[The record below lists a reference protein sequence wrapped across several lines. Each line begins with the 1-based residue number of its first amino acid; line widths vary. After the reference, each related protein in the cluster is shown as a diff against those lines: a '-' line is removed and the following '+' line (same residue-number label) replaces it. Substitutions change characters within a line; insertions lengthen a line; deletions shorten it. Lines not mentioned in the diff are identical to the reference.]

1 MSDVNGA
8 AVEAREDYDPI
19 TFSVI
24 LSRFDAIVEEMT
36 RVLEKSAWTS
46 ILALAHD
53 YSCAIYDAVPRQVS
67 MYDALPIH
75 TASLHI
81 AVKEIAEAFEGEID
95 PGDVFLFND
104 PYSGNTH
111 VGDFVTAAPVF
122 ADGKLVFWSV
132 TKGHQMDTGAY
143 IPSSVVASAADIY
156 QEGITIPPMKM
167 VEAGK
172 LRVDFF
178 RLLLA
183 NLRYADLIE
192 GDLRAQIGSIE
203 KARQRLEELCESYGT
218 DVVLRYVDEI
228 ISYSDRRA
236 GQEIAS
242 MPDGRY
248 EAEGWIDSDGFGSEH
263 IRVQVAVEIDGD
275 RVRVDY
281 AGSDPQ
287 AKGGANGS
295 YATSQAAGAV
305 PFLYY
310 IDADIPH
317 NHGVIDHIDVSAE
330 EGTVCFAKFPAS
342 TSVATIVPSDLMQD
356 VVNRAMVEAM
366 PERVPAGGAR
376 CANIPQFAGNGADG
390 HSPWGFMLFNNAG
403 AGGAAKGNDGWPLW
417 YNQAALGGMKI
428 QPIEQ
433 LELLY
438 PVRIERCE
446 IDTDSVGFGQWLGG
460 PGNVC
465 AVKPLLDEMVT
476 ITFGDAA
483 SNPPHGAMGGGQGS
497 RRRPVRRGR
506 GAGDET
512 LRLLQRRLHRRP
524 HPRGLRRRLHRRR
537 RLGQPVRARGR
548 EGAARRPRRDRQP
561 RGRGRGLRRRPLRRR
576 RPGDR
581 RRRHDPA
588 ARRAGQGAERG
599 GHADRAERLALAEG
613 PDARRRHLRARPAAL
628 ARRRARRK
636 ENTR

>member
-1 MSDVNGA
+1 M
-8 AVEAREDYDPI
+8 R
-19 TFSVI
+19 
-24 LSRFDAIVEEMT
+24 
-36 RVLEKSAWTS
+36 
-46 ILALAHD
+46 H
-53 YSCAIYDAVPRQVS
+53 
-67 MYDALPIH
+67 
-75 TASLHI
+75 
-81 AVKEIAEAFEGEID
+81 
-95 PGDVFLFND
+95 
-104 PYSGNTH
+104 
-111 VGDFVTAAPVF
+111 
-122 ADGKLVFWSV
+122 
-132 TKGHQMDTGAY
+132 
-143 IPSSVVASAADIY
+143 
-156 QEGITIPPMKM
+156 
-167 VEAGK
+167 
-172 LRVDFF
+172 
-178 RLLLA
+178 
-183 NLRYADLIE
+183 
-192 GDLRAQIGSIE
+192 
-203 KARQRLEELCESYGT
+203 
-218 DVVLRYVDEI
+218 
-228 ISYSDRRA
+228 
-236 GQEIAS
+236 
-242 MPDGRY
+242 Y

-263 IRVQVAVEIDGD
+263 IRVQVAVEIDGE

-390 HSPWGFMLFNNAG
+390 YSPWGFMLFNNAG

-446 IDTDSVGFGQWLGG
+446 IDPDSVGFGQWLGG

-465 AVKPLLDEMVT
+465 AVKPLIDEMVT

-497 RRRPVRRGR
+497 GGGQYVEDEESGTRRFVSSSGAFTVDHTREVYVGVSTGGGGWGNPYERDAERVRLDVRDGIVSRAAAAEVFGVVLSDAADPVI
-506 GAGDET
+506 DEEAT
-512 LRLLQRRLHRRP
+512 
-524 HPRGLRRRLHRRR
+524 
-537 RLGQPVRARGR
+537 
-548 EGAARRPRRDRQP
+548 
-561 RGRGRGLRRRPLRRR
+561 
-576 RPGDR
+576 
-581 RRRHDPA
+581 A
-588 ARRAGQGAERG
+588 ARRAE
-599 GHADRAERLALAEG
+599 LALAES
-613 PDARRRHLRARPAAL
+613 PVVTPTEPNASPWLKDQMRAGDTYELDPL
-628 ARRRARRK
+628 L
-636 ENTR
+636 

>member
-1 MSDVNGA
+1 MSETEQQG
-8 AVEAREDYDPI
+8 REGGYDPI

-67 MYDALPIH
+67 MFDALPIH
-75 TASLHI
+75 TASLHV
-81 AVKEIAEAFEGEID
+81 AVGEIAEAFAGDIN

-104 PYSGNTH
+104 PYMGNTH

-122 ADGKLVFWSV
+122 SDGRLVFWSV

-156 QEGITIPPMKM
+156 QEGITIPPMRM
-167 VEAGK
+167 VEAGQ
-172 LRVDFF
+172 LREDFF

-183 NLRYADLIE
+183 NLRYSDLIE
-192 GDLRAQIGSIE
+192 GDLRAQVGSIE
-203 KARQRLEELCESYGT
+203 KARQRLEELCAEYGT

-228 ISYSDRRA
+228 ISYSSRRA
-236 GQEIAS
+236 GQEFAS
-242 MPDGRY
+242 MPDGTY
-248 EAEGWIDSDGFGSEH
+248 EAEGWIDSDGFGTEH
-263 IRVQVAVEIDGD
+263 IPVKVAVTIAGEE
-275 RVRVDY
+275 VKVDY
-281 AGSDPQ
+281 AGSGPQ

-295 YATSQAAGAV
+295 FATSQAAGAV

-317 NHGVIDHIDVSAE
+317 NHGVLERVEVSAE
-330 EGTVCFAKFPAS
+330 EGTICYAKFPAS

-356 VVNRAMVEAM
+356 VVNRAMVAAM

-376 CANIPQFAGNGADG
+376 CGNIPQFAGAGADG
-390 HSPWGFMLFNNAG
+390 HEPWGFMLFNNAG
-403 AGGAAKGNDGWPLW
+403 AGGAAQGNDGWPLW

-446 IDTDSVGFGQWLGG
+446 VDTDSVGFGRWLGG

-465 AVKPLLDEMVT
+465 AVKPLVDEMVT

-497 RRRPVRRGR
+497 GGGQYVEDLETGRRRFVSSSGAFTVDHEREVYVGVSTGGGGWGNPHERDAEQVRL
-506 GAGDET
+506 D
-512 LRLLQRRLHRRP
+512 
-524 HPRGLRRRLHRRR
+524 
-537 RLGQPVRARGR
+537 VRDGIVSR
-548 EGAARRPRRDRQP
+548 EAAAEVFGVVVSAD
-561 RGRGRGLRRRPLRRR
+561 
-576 RPGDR
+576 
-581 RRRHDPA
+581 HDPVLDAEATA
-588 ARRAGQGAERG
+588 ARRAELAAVERPVVEPTKPN
-599 GHADRAERLALAEG
+599 AS
-613 PDARRRHLRARPAAL
+613 PWL
-628 ARRRARRK
+628 ARNMRDGD
-636 ENTR
+636 TYDLDPLL

>member
-1 MSDVNGA
+1 MEPTQTVPNPTA
-8 AVEAREDYDPI
+8 AEAAGGDYDPI

-81 AVKEIAEAFEGEID
+81 AVKEIAEAFDGDIN

-122 ADGKLVFWSV
+122 SDGRLVFWSV

-167 VEAGK
+167 VEGGE

-203 KARQRLEELCESYGT
+203 KARQRLEELCESYST

-228 ISYSDRRA
+228 IGYSDRRA

-242 MPDGRY
+242 MPDGHY
-248 EAEGWIDSDGFGSEH
+248 EAEGWIDSDGFGLEH
-263 IRVQVAVEIDGD
+263 IRVQVAVDIEGD
-275 RVRVDY
+275 RVKVDY

-287 AKGGANGS
+287 ARGGANGS
-295 YATSQAAGAV
+295 FATSQAAGAV

-446 IDTDSVGFGQWLGG
+446 IDVDSVGFGQWLGG

-465 AVKPLLDEMVT
+465 AVRPLIDEMVT

-497 RRRPVRRGR
+497 GGGQYVEDEETGKRRFVSSSGAFKVDHTREFYVGVSTGGGGWGNPYERDAEQVRLDARDGIISREAAAEVFGVVLSEAADPVI
-506 GAGDET
+506 D
-512 LRLLQRRLHRRP
+512 
-524 HPRGLRRRLHRRR
+524 
-537 RLGQPVRARGR
+537 
-548 EGAARRPRRDRQP
+548 AAAT
-561 RGRGRGLRRRPLRRR
+561 
-576 RPGDR
+576 
-581 RRRHDPA
+581 A
-588 ARRAGQGAERG
+588 AK
-599 GHADRAERLALAEG
+599 RAELAKAESAVVTPTEPNASPWLKNQMRDG
-613 PDARRRHLRARPAAL
+613 DTYELDPLL
-628 ARRRARRK
+628 
-636 ENTR
+636 

>member
-1 MSDVNGA
+1 MSSSAEG
-8 AVEAREDYDPI
+8 REGGYDPI

-67 MYDALPIH
+67 MFDALPIH
-75 TASLHI
+75 TASLHV
-81 AVKEIAEAFEGEID
+81 AVQEIADSFEGDIN

-111 VGDFVTAAPVF
+111 IGDYVTAAPVF
-122 ADGKLVFWSV
+122 SDDRLVFWSV

-143 IPSSVVASAADIY
+143 IPSSVVSSAADIY

-167 VEAGK
+167 VEAGA
-172 LRVDFF
+172 LREDFF
-178 RLLLA
+178 RLLLS
-183 NLRYADLIE
+183 NLRYADLVE

-203 KARQRLEELCESYGT
+203 KARQRLQELCAEYGT

-228 ISYSDRRA
+228 ISYSSKRTGA
-236 GQEIAS
+236 EIAS
-242 MPDGRY
+242 MPDGTY
-248 EAEGWIDSDGFGSEH
+248 EAEGWIDSDGFGTEH
-263 IRVQVAVEIDGD
+263 IPVRVAVTIEGENAK
-275 RVRVDY
+275 VDY
-281 AGSDPQ
+281 AGSGPQ

-295 YATSQAAGAV
+295 FATSQAAGAV

-317 NHGVIDHIDVSAE
+317 NQGVIDHVDVSAE
-330 EGTVCFAKFPAS
+330 EGTICFAKFPAS
-342 TSVATIVPSDLMQD
+342 TSCATIVPSDLMQD
-356 VVNRAMVEAM
+356 VVNRALVAAM
-366 PERVPAGGAR
+366 PERVPAGGTR
-376 CANIPQFAGNGADG
+376 CANIPQFAGNGPEGDA
-390 HSPWGFMLFNNAG
+390 PWGFMLFNNAG

-465 AVKPLLDEMVT
+465 AVRPLSDEMVT

-483 SNPPHGAMGGGQGS
+483 SNPPHGAMGGYQGS
-497 RRRPVRRGR
+497 GGGQYVE
-506 GAGDET
+506 DEQT
-512 LRLLQRRLHRRP
+512 GQRRFVSSSGAFAVDHRREVYVGVSTGGGGWGAP
-524 HPRGLRRRLHRRR
+524 HERDAERVRLDVRDGIVSRAAA
-537 RLGQPVRARGR
+537 LEVFGVALSADPDPV
-548 EGAARRPRRDRQP
+548 
-561 RGRGRGLRRRPLRRR
+561 L
-576 RPGDR
+576 
-581 RRRHDPA
+581 DPEATA
-588 ARRAGQGAERG
+588 ARRAELAQVERPVVEPTEPN
-599 GHADRAERLALAEG
+599 AS
-613 PDARRRHLRARPAAL
+613 PWLRQHMRDGDTYDLDPL
-628 ARRRARRK
+628 L
-636 ENTR
+636 

>member
-1 MSDVNGA
+1 MEPTQAMTSPTAGEA
-8 AVEAREDYDPI
+8 AGGDYDPI

-81 AVKEIAEAFEGEID
+81 AVKEIAEAFDGEIN

-122 ADGKLVFWSV
+122 SDGRLVFWSV

-167 VEAGK
+167 VEGGE
-172 LRVDFF
+172 LRQDFF

-203 KARQRLEELCESYGT
+203 KARQRLEELCASYGT

-228 ISYSDRRA
+228 IGYSGRRA

-248 EAEGWIDSDGFGSEH
+248 EAEGWIDSDGFGREH
-263 IRVQVAVEIDGD
+263 IRVQVAVEIDGE
-275 RVRVDY
+275 RVTVDY

-287 AKGGANGS
+287 ARGGANGS

-330 EGTVCFAKFPAS
+330 EGTVCYAKFPAS

-376 CANIPQFAGNGADG
+376 CGNIPQFAGNGADG

-446 IDTDSVGFGQWLGG
+446 IDVDSVGFGQWLGG

-465 AVKPLLDEMVT
+465 AVRPLTDEMVT

-483 SNPPHGAMGGGQGS
+483 SNPPHGAMGGAQGS
-497 RRRPVRRGR
+497 GGGQYVE
-506 GAGDET
+506 DET
-512 LRLLQRRLHRRP
+512 TGKRRFVSSSGAFKVDHTHEFYVGVSTGGGGWGNP
-524 HPRGLRRRLHRRR
+524 HERDAE
-537 RLGQPVRARGR
+537 QVRIDVRDGIVSR
-548 EGAARRPRRDRQP
+548 AAAAEVFGVVLSADA
-561 RGRGRGLRRRPLRRR
+561 
-576 RPGDR
+576 
-581 RRRHDPA
+581 DPAIDADATA
-588 ARRAGQGAERG
+588 ARRAELA
-599 GHADRAERLALAEG
+599 RAERPVVSPTEPNASPWLQDQMRDGDTYELD
-613 PDARRRHLRARPAAL
+613 PLL
-628 ARRRARRK
+628 
-636 ENTR
+636 

>member
-1 MSDVNGA
+1 M
-8 AVEAREDYDPI
+8 
-19 TFSVI
+19 
-24 LSRFDAIVEEMT
+24 
-36 RVLEKSAWTS
+36 
-46 ILALAHD
+46 
-53 YSCAIYDAVPRQVS
+53 
-67 MYDALPIH
+67 
-75 TASLHI
+75 
-81 AVKEIAEAFEGEID
+81 
-95 PGDVFLFND
+95 
-104 PYSGNTH
+104 
-111 VGDFVTAAPVF
+111 
-122 ADGKLVFWSV
+122 
-132 TKGHQMDTGAY
+132 
-143 IPSSVVASAADIY
+143 
-156 QEGITIPPMKM
+156 
-167 VEAGK
+167 
-172 LRVDFF
+172 
-178 RLLLA
+178 
-183 NLRYADLIE
+183 
-192 GDLRAQIGSIE
+192 
-203 KARQRLEELCESYGT
+203 
-218 DVVLRYVDEI
+218 LRYVDEI

-330 EGTVCFAKFPAS
+330 EGTVCFARFPAS

-446 IDTDSVGFGQWLGG
+446 IDTDSVGFGRWLGG

-497 RRRPVRRGR
+497 GGGQYVEDEAQGTKRFVSSSGAFTVDHTREVYVGVSTGGGGWGNPYEREAEKVRLDVRDGIVSRSAAAAVFGVVLSDAADPVIDVD
-506 GAGDET
+506 AT
-512 LRLLQRRLHRRP
+512 ALQRAELAKAP
-524 HPRGLRRRLHRRR
+524 SAVVTPTVPNASPWLKD
-537 RLGQPVRARGR
+537 QM
-548 EGAARRPRRDRQP
+548 RD
-561 RGRGRGLRRRPLRRR
+561 GDTYELDPL
-576 RPGDR
+576 
-581 RRRHDPA
+581 
-588 ARRAGQGAERG
+588 
-599 GHADRAERLALAEG
+599 L
-613 PDARRRHLRARPAAL
+613 
-628 ARRRARRK
+628 
-636 ENTR
+636 

>member
-1 MSDVNGA
+1 MSNDPVARDGA
-8 AVEAREDYDPI
+8 YDPI

-67 MYDALPIH
+67 MFDALPIH
-75 TASLHI
+75 TASLHL
-81 AVKEIAEAFEGEID
+81 AVQEIAESFEGEIN

-104 PYSGNTH
+104 PYLGNTH

-122 ADGKLVFWSV
+122 SEGRLVFWSV

-156 QEGITIPPMKM
+156 QEGITIPPMRM
-167 VEAGK
+167 VEAGE
-172 LRVDFF
+172 LREDFF

-203 KARQRLEELCESYGT
+203 KARQRLEELCAEYGT
-218 DVVLRYVDEI
+218 DTVLRYVDEI
-228 ISYSDRRA
+228 IDYSSRRT
-236 GQEIAS
+236 GQELAA
-242 MPDGRY
+242 MPDGTY
-248 EAEGWIDSDGFGSEH
+248 EAEGWIDSDGFGTEH
-263 IRVQVAVEIDGD
+263 IPVKVAVTIEGE
-275 RVRVDY
+275 RAKVDY
-281 AGSDPQ
+281 AGSGPQ

-295 YATSQAAGAV
+295 FATSQAAGAV

-317 NHGVIDHIDVSAE
+317 NHGVIERIDVSAE
-330 EGTVCFAKFPAS
+330 EGTICYAKFPAS

-356 VVNRAMVEAM
+356 VVNRAMVAAM
-366 PERVPAGGAR
+366 PDRVPAGGTR
-376 CANIPQFAGNGADG
+376 CGNIPQFAGMGPEGDA
-390 HSPWGFMLFNNAG
+390 PWGFMLFNNAG

-460 PGNVC
+460 PGNFC
-465 AVKPLLDEMVT
+465 AVRPLSDEMVT

-483 SNPPHGAMGGGQGS
+483 SNPPHGAMGGHQGS
-497 RRRPVRRGR
+497 GGGQYVEDEQTGKRRFVSSSGAFTVDHTREFYVGVSTGGGGWGKAHERDPEQVRVDVRDEILSREAALETFGVVLSADVDPVLD
-506 GAGDET
+506 AEAT
-512 LRLLQRRLHRRP
+512 
-524 HPRGLRRRLHRRR
+524 
-537 RLGQPVRARGR
+537 
-548 EGAARRPRRDRQP
+548 
-561 RGRGRGLRRRPLRRR
+561 
-576 RPGDR
+576 
-581 RRRHDPA
+581 A
-588 ARRAGQGAERG
+588 ARRAELAKVERPVVEPTIPN
-599 GHADRAERLALAEG
+599 AS
-613 PDARRRHLRARPAAL
+613 PWL
-628 ARRRARRK
+628 ARNMRDGD
-636 ENTR
+636 TYDLDPLL

>member
-1 MSDVNGA
+1 MSDVNGGG

-75 TASLHI
+75 TASLHL
-81 AVKEIAEAFEGEID
+81 AVKEIAESFAGEIN

-122 ADGKLVFWSV
+122 ADGELVFWSV

-143 IPSSVVASAADIY
+143 IPSSVVASAVDIY

-167 VEAGK
+167 VEEGV

-228 ISYSDRRA
+228 IDYSDRRA

-317 NHGVIDHIDVSAE
+317 NHGVIDHIEVSAE

-446 IDTDSVGFGQWLGG
+446 IDPDSVGFGQWLGG

-465 AVKPLLDEMVT
+465 AVKPLIDEMVT

-483 SNPPHGAMGGGQGS
+483 SNPPHGAMGGDQGS
-497 RRRPVRRGR
+497 GGGQYVEDEETGKRRFVSSSGAFTVDHTREVYVGVSTGGGGWGNPHERDPEQVRLDVRDGIVSRAAAAEVFGVVLSDAADPVID
-506 GAGDET
+506 AAATE
-512 LRLLQRRLHRRP
+512 
-524 HPRGLRRRLHRRR
+524 
-537 RLGQPVRARGR
+537 
-548 EGAARRPRRDRQP
+548 ARRTVLAGTPSKVVTPTEPNASPWLKNQMRD
-561 RGRGRGLRRRPLRRR
+561 GDTYELDPL
-576 RPGDR
+576 
-581 RRRHDPA
+581 
-588 ARRAGQGAERG
+588 
-599 GHADRAERLALAEG
+599 L
-613 PDARRRHLRARPAAL
+613 
-628 ARRRARRK
+628 
-636 ENTR
+636 

>member
-1 MSDVNGA
+1 MSDVDGA

-81 AVKEIAEAFEGEID
+81 AVKEIAEAFAGEIN

-143 IPSSVVASAADIY
+143 IPSSVVASAVDIY

-167 VEAGK
+167 VEGGK

-183 NLRYADLIE
+183 NLRYSDLIE

-218 DVVLRYVDEI
+218 DVALRYVDEI

-310 IDADIPH
+310 IDADIP
-317 NHGVIDHIDVSAE
+317 HIDVSAE

-497 RRRPVRRGR
+497 GGGQYVEDEGSGTRRFVSSSGAFTVDHTREVYVGVSTGGGGWGNPHERDAEQVRLDVRDGIVSRAAAAEVFGVVLSAAADPVID
-506 GAGDET
+506 ADAT
-512 LRLLQRRLHRRP
+512 
-524 HPRGLRRRLHRRR
+524 
-537 RLGQPVRARGR
+537 
-548 EGAARRPRRDRQP
+548 
-561 RGRGRGLRRRPLRRR
+561 
-576 RPGDR
+576 
-581 RRRHDPA
+581 A
-588 ARRAGQGAERG
+588 ARRAELAQGPSAVVTPTEPNASPWLQDQMRDG
-599 GHADRAERLALAEG
+599 DTYELDPL
-613 PDARRRHLRARPAAL
+613 L
-628 ARRRARRK
+628 
-636 ENTR
+636 

>member
-75 TASLHI
+75 TASLHL
-81 AVKEIAEAFEGEID
+81 AVKEIAESFAGEIN

-122 ADGKLVFWSV
+122 ADGELVFWSV

-143 IPSSVVASAADIY
+143 IPSSVVASAVDIY

-167 VEAGK
+167 VEEGV

-228 ISYSDRRA
+228 IGYSDRRA

-317 NHGVIDHIDVSAE
+317 NHGVIDHIEVSAE

-446 IDTDSVGFGQWLGG
+446 IDPDSVGFGQWLGG

-465 AVKPLLDEMVT
+465 AVKPLIDEMVT

-483 SNPPHGAMGGGQGS
+483 SNPPHGAMGGDQGS
-497 RRRPVRRGR
+497 GGGQYVEDEETGKRRFVSSSGAFTVDHTREVYVGVSTGGGGWGNPHERDPEQVRLDVRDGIVSRAAAAEVFGVVLSEAADPVID
-506 GAGDET
+506 AAATE
-512 LRLLQRRLHRRP
+512 
-524 HPRGLRRRLHRRR
+524 
-537 RLGQPVRARGR
+537 
-548 EGAARRPRRDRQP
+548 ARRTVLAGTPSKVVTPTEPNASPWLKNQMRD
-561 RGRGRGLRRRPLRRR
+561 GDTYELDPL
-576 RPGDR
+576 
-581 RRRHDPA
+581 
-588 ARRAGQGAERG
+588 
-599 GHADRAERLALAEG
+599 L
-613 PDARRRHLRARPAAL
+613 
-628 ARRRARRK
+628 
-636 ENTR
+636 

>member
-1 MSDVNGA
+1 M
-8 AVEAREDYDPI
+8 DYDPI

-67 MYDALPIH
+67 MHDALPIH
-75 TASLHI
+75 TASLHLG
-81 AVKEIAEAFEGEID
+81 VREIAEAFAGDIN

-111 VGDFVTAAPVF
+111 IGDYVTAAPVF
-122 ADGKLVFWSV
+122 ADGALAFWSV
-132 TKGHQMDTGAY
+132 AKGHQMDTGAY

-156 QEGITIPPMKM
+156 QEGITIPPMRM
-167 VEAGK
+167 VEAGE
-172 LRVDFF
+172 LREDFF

-183 NLRYADLIE
+183 NLRYSDLVE

-203 KARQRLEELCESYGT
+203 KARLRLEELCLEYGAG
-218 DVVLRYVDEI
+218 VVLRYVDEI
-228 ISYSDRRA
+228 IEYSGRRA
-236 GQEIAS
+236 GQEFAA
-242 MPDGRY
+242 MPDGTY
-248 EAEGWIDSDGFGSEH
+248 EAEGWIDSDGFGTEH
-263 IRVQVAVEIDGD
+263 IPIKVAVTIDGE
-275 RVRVDY
+275 RIEVDY
-281 AGSDPQ
+281 AGSGPQ
-287 AKGGANGS
+287 GRGGANGS
-295 YATSQAAGAV
+295 YATSRAAGAV

-317 NHGVIDHIDVSAE
+317 NHGVIDRIEVSAE
-330 EGTVCFAKFPAS
+330 QGTVCYAEYPAS
-342 TSVATIVPSDLMQD
+342 TSVATIVPSDAMQD
-356 VVNRAMVEAM
+356 TVNRAMVEAM

-390 HSPWGFMLFNNAG
+390 RTPWGFMLFNNAG

-446 IDTDSVGFGQWLGG
+446 IDTDSVGFGQWIGG

-465 AVKPLLDEMVT
+465 AVRPLVDEMVT
-476 ITFGDAA
+476 ITFGDGA
-483 SNPPHGAMGGGQGS
+483 SNPPHGAMGGGAGSGGGQYVEDGDTGTRRFVSASGAFTVDHTREVYVGVSTGGGGWGNPHERDAEQVRLDVRDGIVSRAAAAEIFGVVLSEDADPLLDEAATAGS
-497 RRRPVRRGR
+497 RAELAAIARPVIVPTEPNASDWLERNMRD
-506 GAGDET
+506 GDTYEVDP
-512 LRLLQRRLHRRP
+512 LL
-524 HPRGLRRRLHRRR
+524 
-537 RLGQPVRARGR
+537 
-548 EGAARRPRRDRQP
+548 
-561 RGRGRGLRRRPLRRR
+561 
-576 RPGDR
+576 
-581 RRRHDPA
+581 
-588 ARRAGQGAERG
+588 
-599 GHADRAERLALAEG
+599 
-613 PDARRRHLRARPAAL
+613 
-628 ARRRARRK
+628 
-636 ENTR
+636 